1 MDITTLI
8 NNYTQYVF
16 GSVAYASLALLFV
29 VILVGIR
36 KQWSLDSFII
46 VLTPLISVMSSQ
58 FLPYDI
64 SPLWLIGVGLLIGFG
79 LIALLR
85 R

>member
-1 MDITTLI
+1 MDITTLV

-16 GSVAYASLALLFV
+16 GSVAYASLALIFAIV
-29 VILVGIR
+29 LVGVR
-36 KQWSLDSFII
+36 RGWSLDSFII

-64 SPLWLIGVGLLIGFG
+64 SPLWLIGIGLLIGFG
-79 LIALLR
+79 LVALLR